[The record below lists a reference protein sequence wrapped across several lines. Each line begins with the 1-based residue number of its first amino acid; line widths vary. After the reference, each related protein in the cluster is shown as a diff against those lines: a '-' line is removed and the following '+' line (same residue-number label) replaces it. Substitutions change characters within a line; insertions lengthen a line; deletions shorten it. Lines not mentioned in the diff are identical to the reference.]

1 MLKIEY
7 LQELL
12 VISIVLSIFT
22 CTFIQ
27 KTKRHLPTQKLIP
40 IYSLIINLTIGIVFC
55 ISFTN
60 VKFPTSLWVG
70 LFSFLGADTLYK
82 TLEGKLQ
89 SYGEI
94 INRNKI
100 SISKENI
107 INKEDNNGKT
117 NISQ

>member
-1 MLKIEY
+1 MLKIDY

-12 VISIVLSIFT
+12 VISIALSVFT

-40 IYSLIINLTIGIVFC
+40 LYSLIINLIIGIVFC

-60 VKFPTSLWVG
+60 VTFPTSLWVG

-82 TLEGKLQ
+82 TLEGKIQ
-89 SYGEI
+89 SYEDI
-94 INRNKI
+94 LTRNKI
-100 SISKENI
+100 TISKENI
-107 INKEDNNGKT
+107 INKEENNGKT
-117 NISQ
+117 NISK